1 MKNQSS
7 QNLFMIEPE
16 VFYSN
21 NQTIDS
27 NHYQFKNEDGSLDLD
42 QITDSA
48 LTEFNNLKN
57 EIEKHGIKVTF
68 MKGISDCPDHIFPN
82 WFITFEDK
90 TFQLFSMR
98 AENRRLEKTKEM
110 IDFLA
115 SKYKLNGDLTEFEK
129 KDMFLEATSSMVFD
143 RVNRIV
149 YAAISPRTNEE
160 LTKKW
165 CHENNYELVLFDTL
179 SHKGS
184 SIYHTDVLM
193 YVGQKVIGICFDV
206 ILPQYRELV
215 RNKVSKYHDIF
226 EINEEQ
232 ITDFCGNSLEA
243 KNDKDEYFLI
253 MSSRAF
259 NAVTK
264 DQKITLT
271 KYYKNIIHSDLSTIE
286 KYGGGSARCM
296 LNELF

>member
-27 NHYQFKNEDGSLDLD
+27 NHYQFTNEDGSLDLD
-42 QITDSA
+42 QITDNA

-57 EIEKHGIKVTF
+57 EIEKYGIKVTF

-165 CHENNYELVLFDTL
+165 CHDNNYELVLFDTL

-259 NAVTK
+259 NALTK
-264 DQKITLT
+264 DQKITLS
-271 KYYKNIIHSDLSTIE
+271 KYYKNIIHSDLTTIE

>member
-42 QITDSA
+42 QITDNA
-48 LTEFNNLKN
+48 LTEFNNLKI

-259 NAVTK
+259 NALTK

-271 KYYKNIIHSDLSTIE
+271 KYYKNIIHSDLTTIE

>member
-42 QITDSA
+42 QIKDNA
-48 LTEFNNLKN
+48 LHEFNNLKS

-90 TFQLFSMR
+90 TFQLFSMK

-110 IDFLA
+110 INFLS
-115 SKYKLNGDLTEFEK
+115 SKYKLNGDLTDFEK

-143 RVNRIV
+143 RVNKIV

-165 CHENNYELVLFDTL
+165 CNENNYELVLFDTL

-193 YVGQKVIGICFDV
+193 YVGQKVIGIGFDV
-206 ILPQYRELV
+206 ILPEYREQV
-215 RNKVSKYHDIF
+215 RRRVSKYHDIF

-243 KNDKDEYFLI
+243 KNDKDEFFII

-259 NAVTK
+259 NALTQ
-264 DQKITLT
+264 DQKTTLS
-271 KYYKNIIHSDLSTIE
+271 KYYKNIIHSDLTTIE

>member
-68 MKGISDCPDHIFPN
+68 MKGISDCPDHVFPN

-115 SKYKLNGDLTEFEK
+115 SEYTLNGDLTEFEK

-259 NAVTK
+259 NALTK
-264 DQKITLT
+264 DQKITLS
-271 KYYKNIIHSDLSTIE
+271 KYYKNIIHSDLTTIE

>member
-21 NQTIDS
+21 DQTIDS
-27 NHYQFKNEDGSLDLD
+27 NHYQFKNDDGSLDLN
-42 QITDSA
+42 QIKVNA
-48 LTEFNNLKN
+48 LNEFNNLKS
-57 EIEKHGIKVTF
+57 EIEKHGIEVTF

-110 IDFLA
+110 VDFLA
-115 SKYKLNGDLTEFEK
+115 SKYRLNGDLSDFEK

-165 CHENNYELVLFDTL
+165 CSDNNYELVLFETE
-179 SHKGS
+179 SHKGDA
-184 SIYHTDVLM
+184 IYHTDVFM
-193 YVGQKVIGICFDV
+193 YVGQKIIGICFDV
-206 ILPQYRELV
+206 ILPQYRRMVKEKV
-215 RNKVSKYHDIF
+215 RRFHDVF
-226 EINEEQ
+226 EIEKNQ
-232 ITDFCGNSLEA
+232 ILDFCGNSLEA
-243 KNDKDEYFLI
+243 RNNSDEYFLI

-259 NAVTK
+259 NALNNS
-264 DQKITLT
+264 QKEKLS
-271 KYYKNIIHSDLSTIE
+271 KYYKKIIHSDLTTIE

>member
-1 MKNQSS
+1 
-7 QNLFMIEPE
+7 
-16 VFYSN
+16 
-21 NQTIDS
+21 
-27 NHYQFKNEDGSLDLD
+27 
-42 QITDSA
+42 
-48 LTEFNNLKN
+48 
-57 EIEKHGIKVTF
+57 
-68 MKGISDCPDHIFPN
+68 
-82 WFITFEDK
+82 
-90 TFQLFSMR
+90 MR

-259 NAVTK
+259 NALTK

-271 KYYKNIIHSDLSTIE
+271 KYYKNIIHSDLTTIE

>member
-1 MKNQSS
+1 MKKQSS

-21 NQTIDS
+21 DQTIDS
-27 NHYQFKNEDGSLDLD
+27 NHYQFKNDDGSLELD
-42 QITDSA
+42 QITNNA
-48 LTEFNNLKN
+48 LNEFNNLKT
-57 EIEKHGIKVTF
+57 EIEKQGIEVTS

-115 SKYKLNGDLTEFEK
+115 GKYRLNGDLSDFEK

-149 YAAISPRTNEE
+149 YAAISPRTNKE

-165 CHENNYELVLFDTL
+165 CDDNNYELVLFETE
-179 SHKGS
+179 SHKGYA
-184 SIYHTDVLM
+184 IYHTDVFM
-193 YVGQKVIGICFDV
+193 YVGQKIIGICFDV
-206 ILPQYRELV
+206 ILPQYKQMVKE
-215 RNKVSKYHDIF
+215 KVKRFHDVF
-226 EINEEQ
+226 EIEKNQ
-232 ITDFCGNSLEA
+232 ILDFCGNSLEA
-243 KNDKDEYFLI
+243 RNVSDEYFLI

-259 NAVTK
+259 NALRD
-264 DQKITLT
+264 DQKEKLS
-271 KYYKNIIHSDLSTIE
+271 KYYKKIIHSDLTTIE

>member
-21 NQTIDS
+21 DQTIDS

-143 RVNRIV
+143 RVNRVV

-215 RNKVSKYHDIF
+215 RDKVSKYHDIF

-259 NAVTK
+259 NALTK
-264 DQKITLT
+264 DQKITLS
-271 KYYKNIIHSDLSTIE
+271 KYYKNIIHSDLTTIE

>member
-42 QITDSA
+42 QITASA
-48 LTEFNNLKN
+48 LIEFNNLKN

-129 KDMFLEATSSMVFD
+129 KDMYLEATSSMVFD
-143 RVNRIV
+143 RVNRVV

-226 EINEEQ
+226 EINEDQ

-259 NAVTK
+259 NALTK
-264 DQKITLT
+264 NQKITLS
-271 KYYKNIIHSDLSTIE
+271 KYYKNIIHSDLTTIE